1 MTTTRRMLLAAAFA
15 FSLAPFAAATGA
27 IQQPE
32 PSQMAKPAAETP
44 PQPSPSKGSDP
55 SNVRLELT
63 ISVIDAKGAAVV
75 PPKTASLFV
84 VDGDNGRI
92 RTGRSAS
99 SAPEPVNMAMPLT
112 PVLNVDATPRVL
124 PNGRIRVTVSFE
136 YRPGSAQNTGEP
148 IHINQRVS
156 AILENGKPLIVSQTS
171 DPTSDRLMKVEL
183 KATIS
188 K

>member
-1 MTTTRRMLLAAAFA
+1 MITTRRMLLAAAFA
-15 FSLAPFAAATGA
+15 LSLAPLAAATGA
-27 IQQPE
+27 MQQPE
-32 PSQMAKPAAETP
+32 PAPTPKPAAETT
-44 PQPSPSKGSDP
+44 PQPPSKGADP
-55 SNVRLELT
+55 SNIRLELT
-63 ISVIDAKGAAVV
+63 ISVIDSTGAAVI

-112 PVLNVDATPRVL
+112 PVLNMDATPRLL

-156 AILENGKPLIVSQTS
+156 AVLENGKPLIVSQTS